1 MHLTPTLREYQAESE
16 HFLES
21 AVTVLKQDERV
32 QAAWLFGS
40 RGRGDADALS
50 DIDLIVV
57 AQDDLLRE
65 VIAER
70 YDYAGKVGKPL
81 FSLESPQNAPPG
93 GAYLM
98 VCYDAPVAP
107 HILDIYWQG
116 SRPATGDKNPLRLL
130 FERGG
135 DGRRLP
141 ERKRVEEPAAEGRLQ
156 HEIHYFW
163 MMLLI
168 VAKYVCRNPHAAE
181 MHLLQYLPPT
191 YESVRALVGHGEAL
205 NMDLLGAAT
214 HEPTQKLRVLR
225 YLAKSMNALVGRV
238 PSQTSEL
245 IFPAVSRYL
254 NMVEESVIGESVPG
268 IEG

>member
-1 MHLTPTLREYQAESE
+1 MPLTPTLLEYQAESE

-32 QAAWLFGS
+32 QAGWLFGS

-57 AQDDLLRE
+57 AQDDSLRE

-70 YDYAGKVGKPL
+70 YDFAQQVGNPL
-81 FSLESPQNAPPG
+81 FFLEAPRNAPPG

-107 HILDIYWQG
+107 HILDIYWQ
-116 SRPATGDKNPLRLL
+116 SSEPVTGDKSQLRLL
-130 FERGG
+130 FECGG
-135 DGRRLP
+135 DGQRLP
-141 ERKRVEEPAAEGRLQ
+141 ERKRAEEPAAEGKLQ

-168 VAKYVCRNPHAAE
+168 VAKYVCRDPHAEE

-191 YESVRALVGHGEAL
+191 YESARALVGHGEAL
-205 NMDLLGAAT
+205 NMDMLGAAIR
-214 HEPTQKLRVLR
+214 EPAQKLRVLR
-225 YLAKSMNALVGRV
+225 YLAEAMNALVGQL
-238 PSQTSEL
+238 SAKTSEA
-245 IFPAVSRYL
+245 IFPAISRYL
-254 NMVEESVIGESVPG
+254 NMVEQLVMSESVPG
-268 IEG
+268 